1 MFGLSSFPLPV
12 RTITDWSQFPG
23 SNTYFRTSDVATF
36 VNRDGEL
43 VVYNAKGV
51 RRSWG
56 QPKVESTVTKWDRMY
71 FSFVPKRTGDDIQG
85 TETGWHKHT
94 VSPVGG
100 VFYVVHEGDKWVRR
114 TAASKA
120 VKAALA

>member
-1 MFGLSSFPLPV
+1 MFGLSSFPIPV

-23 SNTYFRTSDVATF
+23 SNTYFRTSDVTPYIDK
-36 VNRDGEL
+36 DGSL
-43 VVYNAKGV
+43 VVYDTKGI

-56 QPKVESTVTKWDRMY
+56 TPRVSSDIRKLT
-71 FSFVPKRTGDDIQG
+71 DDVIAVNV
-85 TETGWHKHT
+85 TGWHKHT
-94 VSPVGG
+94 IRPVGG
-100 VFYVVHEGDKWVRR
+100 CFYFVHEGDKWVRR